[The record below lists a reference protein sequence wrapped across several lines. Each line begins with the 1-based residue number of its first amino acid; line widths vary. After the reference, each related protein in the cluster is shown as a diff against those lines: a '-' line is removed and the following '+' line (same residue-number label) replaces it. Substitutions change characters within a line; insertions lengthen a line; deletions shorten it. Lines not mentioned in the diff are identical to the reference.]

1 MPIVALMIG
10 NLSHAAN
17 RAKILMLLPSL
28 GAWHELDAFGN
39 RQVVPASSQLGTGA
53 QPGMAAIVCDAEKT
67 DGPHSETHCCSRR
80 FTFSL
85 PVIATVATD
94 GGENPDNAS

>member
-28 GAWHELDAFGN
+28 GA
-39 RQVVPASSQLGTGA
+39 
-53 QPGMAAIVCDAEKT
+53 
-67 DGPHSETHCCSRR
+67 
-80 FTFSL
+80 
-85 PVIATVATD
+85 
-94 GGENPDNAS
+94 